1 MSKPTLRMSGI
12 PVRKR
17 SGRPAVLVVLI
28 AVGLLGVAAG
38 CNYTFQAG
46 SGFPPHVR
54 TVAVETFDNETD
66 RFEVSQELYEQI
78 LEEIPRSFGL
88 TSAGE
93 EFADAII
100 RGSVRRYSV
109 DAPSY
114 RTGQDGNPQ
123 VVERQVVIGIEVQV
137 IDRVNNVILW
147 ENNSLSERGEYLE
160 ASELE
165 ETGRELAIER
175 LVRAI
180 VNGLQS
186 NW

>member
-1 MSKPTLRMSGI
+1 MSKPIRPMSGI
-12 PVRKR
+12 PVRR
-17 SGRPAVLVVLI
+17 RPERRAVPGVL
-28 AVGLLGVAAG
+28 ALVGLLWALTG

-66 RFEVSQELYEQI
+66 RFEVSQELYEK
-78 LEEIPRSFGL
+78 LLDEIPRSFGL

-93 EFADAII
+93 EFADAIV

-137 IDRVNNVILW
+137 IDRVNNMILW

>member
-1 MSKPTLRMSGI
+1 MSRLTMGLALL
-12 PVRKR
+12 
-17 SGRPAVLVVLI
+17 AVF
-28 AVGLLGVAAG
+28 AGLWG

-54 TVAVETFDNETD
+54 TLAVEQFDNETD
-66 RFEVSQELYEQI
+66 RFEVSQEIYEQI
-78 LEEIPRSFGL
+78 LQELPRSFGL
-88 TSAGE
+88 TTAGE
-93 EFADAII
+93 ESADAII
-100 RGSVRRYSV
+100 RGAVRRYSV

-114 RTGQDGNPQ
+114 RTGQDGGAQ

-165 ETGRELAIER
+165 ENGRELAVER

>member
-1 MSKPTLRMSGI
+1 MSKRIHPTSGT
-12 PVRKR
+12 PVAERAWLLLA
-17 SGRPAVLVVLI
+17 GILLVV
-28 AVGLLGVAAG
+28 VTAG

-54 TVAVETFDNETD
+54 TLAVEQFDNDTD
-66 RFEVSQELYEQI
+66 RFEVSQELYEEI
-78 LEEIPRSFGL
+78 LDQIPRSFGL
-88 TSAGE
+88 TTSGE
-93 EFADAII
+93 EHADAII

-109 DAPSY
+109 DVPSF
-114 RTGQDGNPQ
+114 RADQQGGTQ
-123 VVERQVVIGIEVQV
+123 VVERQVVIGVEVQV

-147 ENNSLSERGEYLE
+147 ENSALSERGEFLE
-160 ASELE
+160 ATELE
-165 ETGRELAIER
+165 ENGRALAIER

>member
-1 MSKPTLRMSGI
+1 MWKPIPPTSGL
-12 PVRKR
+12 PVA
-17 SGRPAVLVVLI
+17 RPLGFLWGLLVVAL
-28 AVGLLGVAAG
+28 VVPG

-54 TVAVETFDNETD
+54 TLAVEQFDNETD

-78 LEEIPRSFGL
+78 LDEIPRSFGL
-88 TSAGE
+88 STAGE
-93 EFADAII
+93 EHADAII
-100 RGSVRRYSV
+100 RGTVRRYSV

-114 RTGQDGNPQ
+114 RPGQGGAAE
-123 VVERQVVIGIEVQV
+123 VVERQVVIGVEVQV
-137 IDRVNNVILW
+137 IDRVNNIILW
-147 ENNSLSERGEYLE
+147 ENTSLSERGEYLE

-165 ETGRELAIER
+165 ENGRELAIER
-175 LVRAI
+175 IVRAI